1 MAVRRTARA
10 RLTAALAAAMLPL
23 ACFAATAPERPLA
36 VGDRLPA
43 LRGEYLTG
51 RAAALPEDSSGSA
64 SLLLLGFTYQSRF
77 SVEPWAKRFRA
88 AYGGREG
95 VTFYEVPMIG
105 GAAVL
110 GKWFINSGMRG
121 GTPVADRE
129 HVITVYGGTGAWK
142 QRVGYARPDAAY
154 LILLDKSERVAWM
167 YVGDVNDAAFES
179 LSTAMGNLLTTH

>member
-1 MAVRRTARA
+1 
-10 RLTAALAAAMLPL
+10 MLPL